1 MKAENGM
8 RDALQ
13 RMRQERRPVGTLKW
27 LPWGL
32 QNFGPGICLVEVLQT
47 GYRVTFL
54 GVLESVPMTIS
65 RLYQLSHLSEVSVNI
80 DTDAADC
87 FVTTGSRWCT
97 RVGTLMPS
105 SVRPQSSWLKSGYSG
120 PHGGHSDC
128 VVLVSSLD

>member
-1 MKAENGM
+1 M
-8 RDALQ
+8 RDALL
-13 RMRQERRPVGTLKW
+13 RMRQERRPVGTQVGTASLGSSEFW
-27 LPWGL
+27 PRDM
-32 QNFGPGICLVEVLQT
+32 PGGGT
-47 GYRVTFL
+47 ADGYWATFL

-65 RLYQLSHLSEVSVNI
+65 HLYQLSHLSGVSVSI
-80 DTDAADC
+80 EADAADC

-105 SVRPQSSWLKSGYSG
+105 SVKPQSSWLKGGYSG